1 MTKEQEHLQQLL
13 QQQKDLVKE
22 VEALQQE
29 IEGKRQTFF
38 KVQGAIEYLNQTG
51 VELEG
56 FQTAEDTAEEGVT
69 EE

>member
-1 MTKEQEHLQQLL
+1 MTEQQEHLKNLL
-13 QQQKDLVKE
+13 NQQKDLAKE
-22 VEALQQE
+22 VEQLQAQ
-29 IEGKRQTFF
+29 IESKRQTFF

-56 FQTAEDTAEEGVT
+56 FETAEDTAEEAT

>member
-1 MTKEQEHLQQLL
+1 MTEQQEHLKNLL
-13 QQQKDLVKE
+13 NQQKDLAKE
-22 VEALQQE
+22 VQLLQEQIEA
-29 IEGKRQTFF
+29 KRQTFF

-56 FQTAEDTAEEGVT
+56 FETAEDAAEEAT

>member
-1 MTKEQEHLQQLL
+1 MTEQQDHLKNLLNQQR
-13 QQQKDLVKE
+13 DLAKE
-22 VEALQQE
+22 VEQLQSQ
-29 IEGKRQTFF
+29 IEFKRQTFF

-56 FQTAEDTAEEGVT
+56 LETAPEIEEG

>member
-1 MTKEQEHLQQLL
+1 MTEQQEHLKNLL
-13 QQQKDLVKE
+13 NQQKDLAKE
-22 VEALQQE
+22 VQALQEQ
-29 IEGKRQTFF
+29 IESKRQTFF

-56 FQTAEDTAEEGVT
+56 FETAEDTAEEAT

>member
-1 MTKEQEHLQQLL
+1 MTEQQDHLKNLL
-13 QQQKDLVKE
+13 NQQKDLAKE
-22 VEALQQE
+22 VQALQEQ
-29 IEGKRQTFF
+29 IEAKRQTFF

-56 FQTAEDTAEEGVT
+56 FETAEDTAEEAT

>member
-22 VEALQQE
+22 VESLQAE
-29 IEGKRQTFF
+29 IESKRQTFF

-56 FQTAEDTAEEGVT
+56 LETAPEVQDDQT
-69 EE
+69 